1 VTQRTFRRDGLEPP
15 ALSSS
20 PEEESAMDVPLKVYV
35 TCPMAELKQVPGTL
49 IAVSPHGFYEVNVA
63 FGANTHLMVVPINAT
78 TLTAQEPV
86 LNPPASFEVER

>member
-1 VTQRTFRRDGLEPP
+1 
-15 ALSSS
+15 
-20 PEEESAMDVPLKVYV
+20 MDVPMKVYV

-49 IAVSPHGFYEVNVA
+49 IAVSPHGFYEINVS
-63 FGANTHLMVVPINAT
+63 FGANTHTILLPIPGT